1 MKNTTKTL
9 IMLLIIFAFALA
21 LAACANQPAATSQP
35 DNPTVLSPEGVV
47 AEGKLKPIHAANLS
61 FQVRG
66 MVEEIN
72 VQIGDAV
79 KKGDVLARLA
89 NSDVATAQLATA
101 NLELTEAQQTYDQ
114 LVRTEGLGRADAWTA
129 FMDTQIV
136 RAEAERQW
144 EALNV
149 NDIGDRIDDAKAEVE
164 DREADLKDA
173 TDEFE
178 KYKDLD
184 KDNSKRKTAED
195 DLERAQEDYNDAVR
209 KMEETMRERD
219 AVRAALDAAIATEA
233 EARHTYEQTLDG
245 PNQEQLALLSS
256 RLDNAKA
263 QVAAAEDALSNYQL
277 TAPFDG
283 VVAEVAVE
291 VGEQVSAESLT
302 VSVADTTSWVIE
314 TTDITELEVV
324 NLEVGQKVTFTADA
338 LAGVTM
344 NGTVAEISQSSF
356 TQGGDVIYAVR
367 ISADEVDPRVK
378 WGMTVEVRFEP
389 SGK

>member
-9 IMLLIIFAFALA
+9 IMLLIIFSLA
-21 LAACANQPAATSQP
+21 LAACANQQEATPQPANSADVS
-35 DNPTVLSPEGVV
+35 LEGVV

-61 FQVRG
+61 FQSRG
-66 MVEEIN
+66 IVEEIN

-79 KKGDVLARLA
+79 KKGDVLARLTNDDIA
-89 NSDVATAQLATA
+89 MAQLTAA
-101 NLELTEAQQTYDQ
+101 NLELTEAQQAYEQ

-129 FMDTQIV
+129 YMDAQIV
-136 RAEAERQW
+136 RGEAERKW

-149 NDIGDRIDDAKAEVE
+149 HDIEDRIDDAKAAVE
-164 DREADLKDA
+164 DRQSDLNDA
-173 TDEFE
+173 QDKFD

-184 KDNSKRKTAED
+184 KDNAKRKTAED
-195 DLERAQEDYNDAVR
+195 DLDRAQEEYNDAVR
-209 KMEETMRERD
+209 QMEETMRERD
-219 AVRAALDAAIATEA
+219 AIRAALDAALAA
-233 EARHTYEQTLDG
+233 EADAKHTYEQTLDG

-291 VGEQVSAESLT
+291 VGEQVSAESRA
-302 VSVADTTSWVIE
+302 VSIADTTSWIVE
-314 TTDITELEVV
+314 TTDVTELEVV

-338 LAGVTM
+338 LPDVTM
-344 NGTVAEISQSSF
+344 TGNVDNISQSSF
-356 TQGGDVIYAVR
+356 AQGGDVIYTVR
-367 ISADEVDPRVK
+367 ILADEVDSRVK